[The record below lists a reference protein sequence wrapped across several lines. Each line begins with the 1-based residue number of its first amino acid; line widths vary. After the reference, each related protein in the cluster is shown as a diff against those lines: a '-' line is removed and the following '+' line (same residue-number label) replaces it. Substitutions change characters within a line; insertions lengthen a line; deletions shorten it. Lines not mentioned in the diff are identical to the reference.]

1 MYKTILDLSFNSKL
15 ILAFSI
21 ALFSFQLSAQEV
33 NEKEMGVWNMYFFNT
48 TFGESRFGI
57 QGDYQFRFWD
67 AYTDLEQLLLRTG
80 FTYKPKE
87 ANVLLTLGYG
97 NITTGEPGD
106 GNSTVNESRVYQEA
120 LLPHKVANR
129 VLLNHRFRFEQ
140 RWVDSQDLRT
150 RYRYNLFINIPF
162 NMDALDKGVIYL
174 ALYNEIFIKSKN
186 RLPSSLDILFILIT
200 EIILHN

>member
-1 MYKTILDLSFNSKL
+1 
-15 ILAFSI
+15 
-21 ALFSFQLSAQEV
+21 
-33 NEKEMGVWNMYFFNT
+33 MGVWNMYLFNT

-120 LLPHKVANR
+120 LLPHKVAKR

-174 ALYNEIFIKSKN
+174 ALYNEIFINGQRSTGNGSVQYFDRNRAYAAMGYGLLENLRIQLGMMNQTTVNRSKN
-186 RLPSSLDILFILIT
+186 QLQLSLHHSF
-200 EIILHN
+200 